1 MTQRLD
7 DKELVTFKEMMF
19 SDSIQVDALAQ
30 LLVEKGVIT
39 ENEFHAKLRDVMI
52 EYESKGKE
60 KLG

>member
-1 MTQRLD
+1 MTQKLD
-7 DKELVTFKEMMF
+7 DKELVSFKEMIIAN
-19 SDSIQVDALAQ
+19 SVQVDALAQ

>member
-1 MTQRLD
+1 MGEKVH